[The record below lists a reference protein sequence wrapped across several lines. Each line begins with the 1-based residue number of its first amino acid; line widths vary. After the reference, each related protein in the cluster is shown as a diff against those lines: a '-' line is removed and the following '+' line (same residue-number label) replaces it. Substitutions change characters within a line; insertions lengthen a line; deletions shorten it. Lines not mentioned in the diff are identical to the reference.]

1 VTISKGSSWGTPN
14 PTPPETPFA
23 ATNAELFR
31 LVQNG
36 ERVVALSGG
45 DLWRTVGGAGA
56 GERNRSRDPSSG
68 LPVHFP
74 VDLVSARLGGVDR
87 GLFAAHLIGHNL
99 TWSTIVAGMNVDFWR
114 QFHLGPHAH
123 PGDAVVDLYIA
134 NLRVSDLAKV
144 WPRAKAGL
152 HVPHPGISLQRASSV
167 TVELPR
173 PVSWKADDVKIG
185 RARTAE
191 LTVQPDALT
200 VIV

>member
-14 PTPPETPFA
+14 PTPPGTPFA

-31 LVQNG
+31 LIQAG
-36 ERVVALSGG
+36 QRVVALSGG

-56 GERNRSRDPSSG
+56 GERNRRSEPSVP

-74 VDLVSARLGGVDR
+74 VDLVSVRLDSVGS

-99 TWSTIVAGMNVDFWR
+99 TWTTTVAGMNVDFWR

-123 PGDAVVDLYIA
+123 SGDAMLDVYTA
-134 NLRVSDLAKV
+134 KLRVSDLAKV

-152 HVPHPGISLQRASSV
+152 HVPHPAISLQRAGSI
-167 TVELPR
+167 TVELSR
-173 PVSWKADDVKIG
+173 PVRWKADDVRIG
-185 RARTAE
+185 RARTVE
-191 LTVQPDALT
+191 LTVHPDALT